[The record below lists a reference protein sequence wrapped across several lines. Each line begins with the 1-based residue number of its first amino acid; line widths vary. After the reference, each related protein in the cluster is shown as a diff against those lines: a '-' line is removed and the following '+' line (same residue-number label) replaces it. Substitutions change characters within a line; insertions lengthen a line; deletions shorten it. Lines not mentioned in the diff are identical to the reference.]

1 MAQPV
6 RALRSYRSSIDK
18 IISME
23 ETQNSRCPSCK
34 MSMTLQQFSGQYGQ
48 TVAIDACQNC
58 NMLWFDKGESA
69 KLAPDGVVELFQMIS
84 AKGGQNQPSYL
95 SDRLGCTR
103 CGLKLRPVTDKVIT
117 GTFNYFA
124 CEADHGR
131 LISFY
136 QFLIEKRFVRVLQPA
151 EISRL
156 AVDVRQIKCSSCGA
170 PVDLNKQ
177 SACGYCRSPIAVFDR
192 DAAKNAIDHYLEQRK
207 KQLPAAPQTQG
218 NMPTYEGEHSR
229 YSKGEMAGDILWALA
244 QFAGNAGRSS
254 SRVATTQPRMESN
267 FPTPSLPEISVPSAE
282 NLPGEVAMGAMG
294 EMSALFNSTL
304 FNNSDLPL
312 PDTSALPDLADFSN
326 LTDSVDLSSVA
337 DSTSDLV
344 DLVGDGIGAF
354 LGSLFD

>member
-1 MAQPV
+1 
-6 RALRSYRSSIDK
+6 
-18 IISME
+18 
-23 ETQNSRCPSCK
+23 
-34 MSMTLQQFSGQYGQ
+34 MTLQKFPGQYGQ

-84 AKGGQNQPSYL
+84 AKSGQNQFSHL

-136 QFLIEKRFVRVLQPA
+136 QFLIEKRFVRLLQPA

-156 AVDVRQIKCSSCGA
+156 AIDVKQIKCSSCGA
-170 PVDLNKQ
+170 PVDLVKQ

-207 KQLPAAPQTQG
+207 KQLPVAPQTQG
-218 NMPTYEGEHSR
+218 TMSTYEGEPSR

-254 SRVATTQPRMESN
+254 SGSRVATTHPRMESN
-267 FPTPSLPEISVPSAE
+267 FPTPSLP
-282 NLPGEVAMGAMG
+282 GEDAMG
-294 EMSALFNSTL
+294 EMSVL
-304 FNNSDLPL
+304 FNNSGLSIPE
-312 PDTSALPDLADFSN
+312 TSALPDLPDFSS
-326 LTDSVDLSSVA
+326 LADSVDLSSVA
-337 DSTSDLV
+337 DGTSDLV
-344 DLVGDGIGAF
+344 DLVGDGIGAL

>member
-1 MAQPV
+1 MV
-6 RALRSYRSSIDK
+6 D
-18 IISME
+18 
-23 ETQNSRCPSCK
+23 TQNSRCPNCK
-34 MSMTLQQFSGQYGQ
+34 VSMTLQKFPGQYGQ

-84 AKGGQNQPSYL
+84 AKSGQNQFSHL

-136 QFLIEKRFVRVLQPA
+136 QFLIEKRFVRLLQPA

-156 AVDVRQIKCSSCGA
+156 AIDVKQIKCSSCGA
-170 PVDLNKQ
+170 PVDLVKQ

-218 NMPTYEGEHSR
+218 TMSTYEGEHSR

-244 QFAGNAGRSS
+244 QFAGNAGKLSS
-254 SRVATTQPRMESN
+254 GSRVVGTQPRMESN
-267 FPTPSLPEISVPSAE
+267 FPTPSLPVISIPSAE
-282 NLPGEVAMGAMG
+282 NLPGKGAMS
-294 EMSALFNSTL
+294 EMSALFN
-304 FNNSDLPL
+304 NSELPI
-312 PDTSALPDLADFSN
+312 PETSALPDLADLSS
-326 LTDSVDLSSVA
+326 LADGVDLSSVA
-337 DSTSDLV
+337 DGTSDLV
-344 DLVGDGIGAF
+344 DLVGDGIGAL

>member
-1 MAQPV
+1 
-6 RALRSYRSSIDK
+6 
-18 IISME
+18 
-23 ETQNSRCPSCK
+23 
-34 MSMTLQQFSGQYGQ
+34 MTLQKFPGQYGQ

-84 AKGGQNQPSYL
+84 AKGSQNQFSHL

-103 CGLKLRPVTDKVIT
+103 CGLKLRPVADKVIT

-136 QFLIEKRFVRVLQPA
+136 QFLIEKRFVRLLQPA

-156 AVDVRQIKCSSCGA
+156 AIDVKQIKCSSCGA
-170 PVDLNKQ
+170 PVDLIKQ

-192 DAAKNAIDHYLEQRK
+192 DAAKKAIDHYLEQRK
-207 KQLPAAPQTQG
+207 KQLPVAPQTQG

-254 SRVATTQPRMESN
+254 SRVVTPQPRMESN
-267 FPTPSLPEISVPSAE
+267 FPTPSLPVISMPSAE
-282 NLPGEVAMGAMG
+282 NLAGEGGMSDMGPMGAMG
-294 EMSALFNSTL
+294 ATAETSALFNSTL

-312 PDTSALPDLADFSN
+312 PDTSALPDLADFSS
-326 LTDSVDLSSVA
+326 LTDSIELSSVA
-337 DSTSDLV
+337 DSASDLV

>member
-1 MAQPV
+1 MV
-6 RALRSYRSSIDK
+6 D
-18 IISME
+18 
-23 ETQNSRCPSCK
+23 TQNSRCPNCK
-34 MSMTLQQFSGQYGQ
+34 VSMTLQKFPGQYGQ

-84 AKGGQNQPSYL
+84 AKSGQNQFSHL

-136 QFLIEKRFVRVLQPA
+136 QFLIEKRFVRLLQPA

-156 AVDVRQIKCSSCGA
+156 AIDVKQIKCSSCGA
-170 PVDLNKQ
+170 PVDLVKQ

-207 KQLPAAPQTQG
+207 KQLPVAPQTQG
-218 NMPTYEGEHSR
+218 TMSTYEGEPSR

-254 SRVATTQPRMESN
+254 SGSRVATTHPRMESN
-267 FPTPSLPEISVPSAE
+267 FPTPSLP
-282 NLPGEVAMGAMG
+282 GEDAMG
-294 EMSALFNSTL
+294 EMSVL
-304 FNNSDLPL
+304 FNNSGLSIPE
-312 PDTSALPDLADFSN
+312 TSALPDLPDFSS
-326 LTDSVDLSSVA
+326 LADSVDLSSVA
-337 DSTSDLV
+337 DGTSDLV
-344 DLVGDGIGAF
+344 DLVGDGIGAL